1 MQWQA
6 HMALMCAVL
15 PCSVLSLV
23 PASVVS
29 HFPFM
34 MDISLAPV
42 KLKGKPSERTTISYF
57 NLFDNG
63 MFVR

>member
-1 MQWQA
+1 MQA
-6 HMALMCAVL
+6 HIALMCAVL
-15 PCSVLSLV
+15 ACSMLSLV

-29 HFPFM
+29 HFPVV
-34 MDISLAPV
+34 MDISLARV
-42 KLKGKPSERTTISYF
+42 KLKGKPSERTSIFYF